1 MTFIPSPFMFVCMF
15 RMIWRSIISR
25 SIILGCNFAQQE
37 PDPTQPDN
45 VILLTDGLPTMGKTA
60 GRGTVTPRQR
70 LKLFDQAYK
79 EVPKGTPFNVLL
91 YPMEGDPKAASS
103 FWQLAM
109 ATRGSFM
116 SLSEDW
122 P

>member
-45 VILLTDGLPTMGKTA
+45 VILLKCITCGTEKTA
-60 GRGTVTPRQR
+60 WI
-70 LKLFDQAYK
+70 DK
-79 EVPKGTPFNVLL
+79 EGQ
-91 YPMEGDPKAASS
+91 MRA
-103 FWQLAM
+103 
-109 ATRGSFM
+109 
-116 SLSEDW
+116 
-122 P
+122 